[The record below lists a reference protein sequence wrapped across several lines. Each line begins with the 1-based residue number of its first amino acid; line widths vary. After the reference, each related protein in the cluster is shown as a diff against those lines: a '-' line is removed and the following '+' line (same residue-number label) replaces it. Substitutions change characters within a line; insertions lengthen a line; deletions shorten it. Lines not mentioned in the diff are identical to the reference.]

1 MTGIYLLLGTNLGN
15 KLKNLE
21 KVIELLVANRIAIRR
36 ESSIYET
43 AAWGIEDQPS
53 FLNQVIE
60 IETSKTPEKLLELL
74 QEIELKMGR
83 IREVKW
89 GERLIDIDILYF
101 GDTIIDQENLKIPH
115 PEIQNRK
122 FTLQPLVEINPELV
136 HPVLKKTQKVLLEEC
151 NDSLDVSVFTDT
163 WI

>member
-15 KLKNLE
+15 KVKNLE
-21 KVIELLVANRIAIRR
+21 KAIELMVANKIAIRR

-74 QEIELKMGR
+74 QGIEQKMGR
-83 IREVKW
+83 VREIKW
-89 GERLIDIDILYF
+89 GERLIDIDILYY
-101 GDTIIDQENLKIPH
+101 GDTILDHNDLKIPH
-115 PEIQNRK
+115 PEIQNRR
-122 FTLQPLVEINPELV
+122 FTLAPLAEIAPSLV
-136 HPVLKKTQKVLLEEC
+136 HPTLKENHTDLLQACPDSLEVSILEE
-151 NDSLDVSVFTDT
+151 VH
-163 WI
+163 